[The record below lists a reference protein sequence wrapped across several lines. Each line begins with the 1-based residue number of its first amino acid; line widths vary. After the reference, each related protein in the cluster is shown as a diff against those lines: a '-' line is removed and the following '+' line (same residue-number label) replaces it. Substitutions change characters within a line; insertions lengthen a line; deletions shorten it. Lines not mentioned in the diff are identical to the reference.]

1 MLNGEF
7 NMPQH
12 TLDDLITLMARLRDP
27 NDGCPWDIKQNFSSI
42 TRHTLEE
49 VYEVVDAIERN
60 DLTQLRDE
68 LGDLLFQVVFYAQLG
83 AEVGIFDFAAVADAI
98 TQKLLRRHPHV
109 FPDGTLASRRQN
121 SALSDEAI
129 KAQWEQIKASERTEK
144 GAAHLLADIP
154 TALPALLR
162 AEKLQ
167 KRVALAGMDFE
178 HVNAVIAGLKSEIDE
193 LQAALAVGDSD
204 AVADELGDVLFS
216 TVNLSRHLKL
226 DAEHCLRAANT
237 KFAQRI
243 VAMDQL
249 IAAQGFKWDVLGD
262 AELDGFWRA
271 AKEVVRQA

>member
-1 MLNGEF
+1 
-7 NMPQH
+7 MPQH